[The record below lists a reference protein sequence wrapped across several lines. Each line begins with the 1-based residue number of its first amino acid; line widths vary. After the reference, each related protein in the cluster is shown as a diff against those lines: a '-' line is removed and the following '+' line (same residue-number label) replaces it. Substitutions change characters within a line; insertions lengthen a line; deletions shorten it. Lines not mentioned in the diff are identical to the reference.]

1 MAVTFSKIER
11 FLPATETT
19 PKGRKVYH
27 VYITSADEKDAAL
40 TEAPT
45 VAELKA
51 LVPEITE
58 EIASVK
64 YVRTSVAKKHV
75 LVPNP
80 EAEGKLEWKE
90 KFVVRSILRFETA
103 EEVIA

>member
-11 FLPATETT
+11 ILPATETA

-27 VYITSADEKDAAL
+27 VYITSTDEKDAAL

-58 EIASVK
+58 EIAAVK

-75 LVPNP
+75 LVLNP
-80 EAEGKLEWKE
+80 EEQKQEWKE